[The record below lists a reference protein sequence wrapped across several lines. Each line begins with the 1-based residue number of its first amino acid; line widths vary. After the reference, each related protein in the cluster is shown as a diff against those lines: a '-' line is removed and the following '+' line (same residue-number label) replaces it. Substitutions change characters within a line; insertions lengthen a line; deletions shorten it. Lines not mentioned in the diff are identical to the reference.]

1 MKWKLVNQYYV
12 FQQGK
17 FYLSAKPNEL
27 SQGIQVKKEGNVV
40 VQAFCIPDQGLV
52 ERQGTA
58 YCRGADIYSSFEGQ
72 EKVAECYWRLES
84 ANTAQV
90 TLEFI
95 LSLRSSR
102 LSQEPAHFQIG
113 IQPLQP
119 GFRAIDRLDHCLYSQ
134 DAGLST
140 SIVVHPS
147 DRHEVTLA
155 TIEEGI
161 GISITAPQ
169 MERGVI
175 RRIRVLLEIKQG
187 PATEQTLAQLKP
199 RFSNSPIPLTT

>member
-1 MKWKLVNQYYV
+1 MKWKLDNQYYV
-12 FQQGK
+12 FQQGN
-17 FYLSAKPNEL
+17 FYFAANPNDL
-27 SQGIQVKKEGNVV
+27 AQGVQVKKGGNVFLR
-40 VQAFCIPDQGLV
+40 AFFIPDQGLV

-58 YCRGADIYSSFEGQ
+58 YCRGADIYSCFEGQ
-72 EKVAECYWRLES
+72 ERVAECYWRLES
-84 ANTAQV
+84 ADPDQV

-102 LSQEPAHFQIG
+102 LSQEPAHFQVG

-119 GFRAIDRLDHCLYSQ
+119 GFLPIEPLENCFYSQ
-134 DAGLST
+134 ESGLSA

-147 DRHEVTLA
+147 DRHEVTLTTTGEA
-155 TIEEGI
+155 I
-161 GISITAPQ
+161 GLSMTAPQ

-187 PATEQTLAQLKP
+187 PATEQTLAQLET